1 MVSFDDPFST
11 HGPIETTPVVPREG
25 GRRWYRHDKI
35 LENTTTRHKVI
46 HNFYKP
52 SENTIVL
59 QSEFKYTMTYII
71 YKDYII
77 FKFYNSETSSKKRTC
92 N

>member
-1 MVSFDDPFST
+1 M
-11 HGPIETTPVVPREG
+11 
-25 GRRWYRHDKI
+25 
-35 LENTTTRHKVI
+35 VI

-52 SENTIVL
+52 NENTIVL

-71 YKDYII
+71 YKDYIM
-77 FKFYNSETSSKKRTC
+77 FKLYNSETSSKKRTC

>member
-1 MVSFDDPFST
+1 M
-11 HGPIETTPVVPREG
+11 TPVVPREDG
-25 GRRWYRHDKI
+25 HRWYKHDKI

-71 YKDYII
+71 YKYFVVLVPSAPAFAWDYRCR
-77 FKFYNSETSSKKRTC
+77 FDRAVG
-92 N
+92 

>member
-1 MVSFDDPFST
+1 M
-11 HGPIETTPVVPREG
+11 TPVVPRED
-25 GRRWYRHDKI
+25 GRRWYKHDKI

-71 YKDYII
+71 YKDYIM
-77 FKFYNSETSSKKRTC
+77 FKLYNSETSSKKRTC